1 MKQVRNILAAIFW
14 GLLGISVLLAVLFE
28 CEVLPAGVSTVTVT
42 GSETSTSA
50 TVEFLCRFTMEV
62 VTLLGI
68 WLSLRLFK
76 FQRVHA
82 DLMTRKEVAL
92 KKWGVIRLL
101 LLEVPM
107 LLNTILYYIYM
118 QTTYGYMA
126 IIAVLCLPFVFPTLS
141 RCEGEVEEITET
153 PTPTDE
159 KEDEEA

>member
-1 MKQVRNILAAIFW
+1 MKQVSNILAAIFW

-42 GSETSTSA
+42 GTETSTSA

-82 DLMTRKEVAL
+82 DLMTRKEEAL

-141 RCEGEVEEITET
+141 RCEGEVEEIKET

>member
-42 GSETSTSA
+42 GTETSTSA

>member
-62 VTLLGI
+62 VTRLGI

-82 DLMTRKEVAL
+82 DLMTRKEEAL

>member
-1 MKQVRNILAAIFW
+1 MKQVSNILAAIFW

-42 GSETSTSA
+42 GTETSTSA

-82 DLMTRKEVAL
+82 DLMTRKEEAL

>member
-68 WLSLRLFK
+68 WMSLRLFK

-82 DLMTRKEVAL
+82 DLMPRKEEAL

-141 RCEGEVEEITET
+141 RCEGEVEEIKET